1 MREVKKS
8 IPWHPLISSVQMALS
23 FSSSF
28 CAEQP
33 LLKSESWNAEN
44 SLFGRYIHICMC
56 IYPICPAVNA
66 WADKW
71 AKLTFPLPP
80 PVHSPKLIVSQDA
93 VGHIVNY
100 CLSLLHLRHHTGLEN
115 SLQTDGELLEMN
127 LKVCEKKKKGYRLY
141 DTAGSDGLLIF
152 NNILERKEVSTCF

>member
-28 CAEQP
+28 CAQQP
-33 LLKSESWNAEN
+33 LQKSESWNAEN
-44 SLFGRYIHICMC
+44 SLLGRYIHICMC

-66 WADKW
+66 WADKR
-71 AKLTFPLPP
+71 AKLTFPLPL
-80 PVHSPKLIVSQDA
+80 PVHLLKLIVSQDA

-100 CLSLLHLRHHTGLEN
+100 CLSLLHLRYHTGLEN

-127 LKVCEKKKKGYRLY
+127 LKVRGKKKIKVQTLWYCRLRW
-141 DTAGSDGLLIF
+141 AINF
-152 NNILERKEVSTCF
+152 Q

>member
-28 CAEQP
+28 CAQQP
-33 LLKSESWNAEN
+33 LQKSESWNAEN
-44 SLFGRYIHICMC
+44 SLFWERNIHICMF

-66 WADKW
+66 QADKW

-80 PVHSPKLIVSQDA
+80 LVHSLKLIVPQDA

-127 LKVCEKKKKGYRLY
+127 LKVHGKKKK
-141 DTAGSDGLLIF
+141 DADF
-152 NNILERKEVSTCF
+152 MILQAQMVY

>member
-1 MREVKKS
+1 MRDVKKS

-28 CAEQP
+28 CAQQS
-33 LLKSESWNAEN
+33 LQKSESWNAEN
-44 SLFGRYIHICMC
+44 SLFGRYIHIWMC
-56 IYPICPAVNA
+56 IYPICPAANA
-66 WADKW
+66 WADKR

-80 PVHSPKLIVSQDA
+80 PVHSLKLIVSQDA

-127 LKVCEKKKKGYRLY
+127 LKVCEKKNKGT
-141 DTAGSDGLLIF
+141 DF
-152 NNILERKEVSTCF
+152 MILQAQMVY